1 MSVATV
7 VSTAPVGMLIPKS
20 ICNAIAPPN
29 ISASEVE
36 MLAKIALTT
45 MGRPAHLGEYLTQ
58 AGYNAKMGHIVLK
71 GDEHNR

>member
-1 MSVATV
+1 MSVAIV

-45 MGRPAHLGEYLTQ
+45 MGRPAHLGEYFT
-58 AGYNAKMGHIVLK
+58 AASLK
-71 GDEHNR
+71 HRPVTMPRWATLC

>member
-45 MGRPAHLGEYLTQ
+45 MGRPAHLGEYLT
-58 AGYNAKMGHIVLK
+58 AASLK
-71 GDEHNR
+71 HRPVTMPRWATLC